1 MKRYFITIMITG
13 VAGLMASCDMLD
25 VDPKT
30 AVVEEGF
37 YDTPVQAEMA
47 LLGVYAAFAEDNLF
61 GQRLSLV
68 YPVQTDESRSSS
80 TSIDNGKGGL
90 VNFGGEGGAI
100 NPTNTELSGPFT
112 TLYKAVQ
119 RANTVIFHI
128 SQMDILH
135 NDSLADARQLR
146 RYLGEALTLRA
157 LLYFELVKN
166 WGDVPFMTAP
176 TDIGLPATEY
186 RLPRCSRDTIYDHII
201 ADLLYAADSLLLPR
215 SQQGNEQERVCRGAA
230 RGLLARICLHAAGYS
245 LRWDLT
251 ADDGRSAMQCRMARR
266 DDPLRI
272 EQLYRM
278 AQEQTAKVIA
288 SGEYALNPSYEQVF
302 RSTMTFANDAYGE
315 NMFEVGFTYA
325 NNSGGGRLGVLNS
338 GRQSE
343 LCKWSKGSGEVL
355 AVPAFYIAYQPA
367 TKEKPVV
374 DADGN
379 PVVVERNSQL
389 MQLTDARY
397 TNDKRREL
405 AVCTY
410 EINDTNVYLLRNSV
424 DYTAGKWRR
433 HWSPTEANLDK
444 DRTNINWVMLRYA
457 DVLLM
462 NAEVEWYFGN
472 KEEARKKVNMLR
484 RRGYNR
490 PINDGAGAD
499 ALADVPTGVWNKL
512 VAESNDNLSY
522 AIVRER
528 MLELCFEG
536 LRKYDLLRWN
546 IYSAYIGKARANM
559 EEFRN
564 DAATAVYPAEY
575 VADYS
580 INTATNP
587 TLWQMRINSIKSATN
602 AEDLLN
608 SIENGNYSED
618 TKRKYYRMAELDLDK
633 LNSSYNY
640 FTPEKNELYPIPQS
654 EIDAN
659 PMLTQ
664 CPSYR

>member
-1 MKRYFITIMITG
+1 MKKYLLISLL
-13 VAGLMASCDMLD
+13 AGIATLTTSCEMLD
-25 VDPKT
+25 VDPLT
-30 AVVEEGF
+30 SVTEEGF

-47 LLGVYAAFAEDNLF
+47 LLGVYAALAEDNLF

-90 VNFGGEGGAI
+90 VNFGGEGGRI

-112 TLYKAVQ
+112 SLYKAVQ
-119 RANTVIFHI
+119 RANTVIAHI
-128 SQMDILH
+128 RQMDILH
-135 NDSLADARQLR
+135 NDSLKEARQLR

-157 LLYFELVKN
+157 ILYFELVKS
-166 WGDVPFMTAP
+166 WGDVPFSTEP
-176 TDIGLPATEY
+176 TSIDQPATSY

-201 ADLLYAADSLLLPR
+201 ADLQYAADSLLLPR
-215 SQQGNEQERVCRGAA
+215 SQQGNQQERVSQGAA
-230 RGLLARICLHAAGYS
+230 RGLLARMCLHAAGYS
-245 LRWDLT
+245 LRWDLSS
-251 ADDGRSAMQCRMARR
+251 DDGKTSLQCRMAQR
-266 DDPLRI
+266 DDPMRI
-272 EQLYRM
+272 DELYRM
-278 AQEQTAKVIA
+278 AREQTALVIA
-288 SGEYALNPSYEQVF
+288 SGEYNLNPSYEQVF
-302 RSTMTFANDAYGE
+302 RSTMTFVNDPYGE
-315 NMFEVGFTYA
+315 NMFEIGFTYA

-338 GRQSE
+338 GRQNE

-355 AVPAFYIAYQPA
+355 ALPAFYIAYQPA
-367 TKEKPVV
+367 TKERPVV

-379 PVVVERNSQL
+379 TVYVERNSQL
-389 MQLTDARY
+389 VALNDARY
-397 TNDKRREL
+397 TNDARRDL

-433 HWSPTEANLDK
+433 HWSPTESNLDK
-444 DRTNINWVMLRYA
+444 DRTNVNWVMLRYA

-472 KEEARKKVNMLR
+472 KDEARKKVNMIR

-490 PINDGAGAD
+490 PINDGAGTD
-499 ALADVPTGVWNKL
+499 ALADIPTGVWNKS
-512 VAESNDNLSY
+512 VAEANDNLSY

-528 MLELCFEG
+528 MLELNFEG

-546 IYSAYIGKARANM
+546 IYAAYIGRARAYM

-575 VADYS
+575 ATDYS
-580 INTATNP
+580 VNTANNP
-587 TLWQMRINSIKSATN
+587 TLWQMRINAIKTATN
-602 AEDLLN
+602 AEDLIF

-618 TKRKYYRMAELDLDK
+618 TKRKYYRMAELDLDR

-659 PMLTQ
+659 PSLTQ
-664 CPSYR
+664 CPAYR